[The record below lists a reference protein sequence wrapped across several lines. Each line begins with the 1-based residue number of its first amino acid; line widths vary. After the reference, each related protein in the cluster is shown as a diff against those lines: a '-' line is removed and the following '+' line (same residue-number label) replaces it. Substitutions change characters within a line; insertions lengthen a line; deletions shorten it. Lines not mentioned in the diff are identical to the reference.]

1 MMAEMQKS
9 IQGLLE
15 ENKINA
21 KGFAQFV
28 LAGGA
33 TSMPQ
38 VRDFVSFALGA
49 GAPAPTE
56 SQLPATQITCIGAA
70 YHAAKLNKSLISS
83 STSNYIIEEVIPQ
96 EIVFTDSWKQDDV
109 TKGKGFPRFSPYGSK
124 KTLNF
129 YTTSALQTFL
139 DVYVNEAGH
148 GFSSG
153 TVDVLNVPALHE
165 GSDVNVSFFIDE
177 NGLLQAEAVFID
189 LSFSLK
195 LTTEVKYMRS
205 FKEERKVQKRLDTQH
220 ELNTYFYERDK
231 VREDLIAY
239 CVRTQAIVEGPKLQ
253 GKIRVV
259 DKDLISKTCQDVLKW
274 LDNDGNLGTR
284 KAKFLSLETRRVE
297 GYKYIY
303 VTKLRETK
311 EICAPILDAIVA
323 IAAKKT
329 LDKGDFCVAKA
340 VESKAPQKFSGY
352 VDPKKK
358 KQMEKEAAKGPSND
372 GADKQTHDDLH
383 LAMVVDKKNV
393 VFFDDLNDTV
403 VKIVK
408 IEHAFPADVE
418 ISRDRYQAC
427 IEQLNGLRKS
437 EELGGIIKGVF
448 DKVVQEF
455 VVKSAEKSVQSADD
469 KGKELEGGEEE
480 EKKEKEG
487 DEKENEEKVEEEPEV
502 KYSKDSPEGLAL
514 LNGLLDLIPC
524 LEDEKNIKVWLLDQM
539 SKLCKNADKDESGG
553 ISVGECTDLFQ
564 SLVNMSLEVMHKR
577 VSKIRNVGPPLK
589 GDFVM
594 AELYDEGR

>member
-1 MMAEMQKS
+1 
-9 IQGLLE
+9 
-15 ENKINA
+15 
-21 KGFAQFV
+21 
-28 LAGGA
+28 
-33 TSMPQ
+33 
-38 VRDFVSFALGA
+38 
-49 GAPAPTE
+49 
-56 SQLPATQITCIGAA
+56 
-70 YHAAKLNKSLISS
+70 
-83 STSNYIIEEVIPQ
+83 
-96 EIVFTDSWKQDDV
+96 
-109 TKGKGFPRFSPYGSK
+109 
-124 KTLNF
+124 
-129 YTTSALQTFL
+129 
-139 DVYVNEAGH
+139 
-148 GFSSG
+148 
-153 TVDVLNVPALHE
+153 
-165 GSDVNVSFFIDE
+165 
-177 NGLLQAEAVFID
+177 
-189 LSFSLK
+189 
-195 LTTEVKYMRS
+195 
-205 FKEERKVQKRLDTQH
+205 
-220 ELNTYFYERDK
+220 
-231 VREDLIAY
+231 
-239 CVRTQAIVEGPKLQ
+239 
-253 GKIRVV
+253 
-259 DKDLISKTCQDVLKW
+259 
-274 LDNDGNLGTR
+274 
-284 KAKFLSLETRRVE
+284 
-297 GYKYIY
+297 
-303 VTKLRETK
+303 
-311 EICAPILDAIVA
+311 
-323 IAAKKT
+323 
-329 LDKGDFCVAKA
+329 
-340 VESKAPQKFSGY
+340 
-352 VDPKKK
+352 
-358 KQMEKEAAKGPSND
+358 
-372 GADKQTHDDLH
+372 
-383 LAMVVDKKNV
+383 MVVDKKNV